1 MSSFLNCIEIV
12 QVNLNILF
20 DDFRN
25 AIRDMVVRGAP
36 AIAIAAA
43 LSLAVEI
50 ANLKDFNE
58 TSGDAASFLEIKLE
72 YLVSRFLF
80 LHPPNGYG
88 FMVTA
93 AVIIWNFKQSPVCKI
108 AKICIFLVFLRLK
121 LIVSLCFRSVAYY
134 MIVLYVHSSR
144 PTAANLS
151 E

>member
-80 LHPPNGYG
+80 LHPPSWLW
-88 FMVTA
+88 T
-93 AVIIWNFKQSPVCKI
+93 
-108 AKICIFLVFLRLK
+108 
-121 LIVSLCFRSVAYY
+121 
-134 MIVLYVHSSR
+134 
-144 PTAANLS
+144 
-151 E
+151 